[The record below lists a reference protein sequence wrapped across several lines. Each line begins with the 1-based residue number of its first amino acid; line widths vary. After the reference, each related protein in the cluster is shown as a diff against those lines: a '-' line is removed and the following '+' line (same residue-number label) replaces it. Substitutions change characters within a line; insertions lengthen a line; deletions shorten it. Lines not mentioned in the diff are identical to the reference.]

1 MTTQVAT
8 RFLEAHERV
17 KHGKNREAQ
26 IADALIEQCGVK
38 LEDATDVE
46 DKTFKVDRW
55 LVEGTKRT
63 AVQIKYRETG
73 DDLLFEVF
81 DRFTA
86 WHSRENKIGRDMKGN
101 SKLYAVLRQDRKTVV
116 MTHVDVAK
124 KIISDMQRAAQV
136 IGWTKDEGPQRK
148 VLKYNKN
155 GGTCELRVQRDP
167 GDGRTK
173 MVAYIPAAVLQAEA
187 QTQVYQVNMPK
198 DWK

>member
-1 MTTQVAT
+1 MPAQVAT

-26 IADALIEQCGVK
+26 IADALVTQCGVP
-38 LEDATDVE
+38 LEDATEVE
-46 DKTFKVDRW
+46 DKTHKIDRW
-55 LVEGTKRT
+55 LVEGDKRT

-81 DRFTA
+81 DRWDGWFNRT
-86 WHSRENKIGRDMKGN
+86 NKIGRDMKGN

-124 KIISDMQRAAQV
+124 KIICDMQRAAQV
-136 IGWTKDEGPQRK
+136 IGWTVDQGPQRK
-148 VLKYNKN
+148 ILKYNKN

-187 QTQVYQVNMPK
+187 QAKVYQVNMPAN
-198 DWK
+198 WK